1 MHCFS
6 PLMALKW
13 SVLRTAGHPRRREY
27 CFEHNELLNNF
38 LNFRILYYCEGKDAN
53 GTFKLAQYLENM
65 LREKDLLGNC
75 CVDIE
80 YDKYKED
87 KKKISN
93 GRNIEG
99 KPGAPSLP
107 YIEKVPVC
115 SVSEESFTETG

>member
-1 MHCFS
+1 
-6 PLMALKW
+6 MALKW
-13 SVLRTAGHPRRREY
+13 SVLRTADIKAPQY

-38 LNFRILYYCEGKDAN
+38 PTSASCTNAGKDAN